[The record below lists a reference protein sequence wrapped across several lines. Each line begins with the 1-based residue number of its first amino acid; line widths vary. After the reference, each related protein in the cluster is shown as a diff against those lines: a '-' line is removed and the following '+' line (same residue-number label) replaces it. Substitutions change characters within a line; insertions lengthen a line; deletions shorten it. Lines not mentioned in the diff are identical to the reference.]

1 MLFWMPLL
9 FGVYHLT
16 GALFPSSHGNIWRC
30 LGTFSLLLI
39 SWICGAVQYVCWH
52 LSAETSYST
61 VLASSIMPLF
71 SMQPLF
77 STLHLSYIQNLSSI
91 QPLSYMEVF
100 LTLQCTVLT
109 FYQKKSIFTVTIDYS
124 FALEKSKKN
133 QRNGPKTKKI
143 QKRPKSK
150 LPKPKPKPKY
160 PNANLNWLIPITPVF
175 SQRAINM
182 KCSATKH

>member
-61 VLASSIMPLF
+61 VLASYIMPLF

-77 STLHLSYIQNLSSI
+77 STLNLFYIQNLSSI

-109 FYQKKSIFTVTIDYS
+109 FYHKKSIFTVTV
-124 FALEKSKKN
+124 LPWKN
-133 QRNGPKTKKI
+133 LKRTKETGQK
-143 QKRPKSK
+143 QKRSKSVQSLSYQQQK
-150 LPKPKPKPKY
+150 SGR
-160 PNANLNWLIPITPVF
+160 NQNIPTPT
-175 SQRAINM
+175 SID
-182 KCSATKH
+182 